1 MDICCP
7 YNIHV
12 LNGRLFDDTNG
23 EITCVANNGSSVVD
37 YMLASTSLF
46 DSFSEFRVGSD
57 DFSDH
62 FPLYCT
68 ISLPNMN
75 LQDSE
80 PFDANANQNNW
91 ARFKWKEYHKDVF
104 TQFFSTLITSF

>member
-1 MDICCP
+1 
-7 YNIHV
+7 
-12 LNGRLFDDTNG
+12 
-23 EITCVANNGSSVVD
+23 
-37 YMLASTSLF
+37 MLASTSLF
-46 DSFSEFRVGSD
+46 DSFSEFKVGSD

-68 ISLPNMN
+68 ISLPNIN

-91 ARFKWKEYHKDVF
+91 ARFIKYKILHLWRGAN
-104 TQFFSTLITSF
+104 ITWSHEEGTAHLFAFKYRLKTCFL